1 MIVVDTNVVAYLLVP
16 GPQTAWAQAT
26 FRRDPLWAAPT
37 LWRSELR
44 SVLTQYIRQRQ
55 LPLSKA
61 LEMQTLGEALF
72 AGREYPV
79 DSAAVLEAAIAS
91 GCSAYDSEFAVL
103 ARGLG
108 VSLVTAD
115 KQLLS
120 AFPDTAVP
128 LQTFGGP
135 RSSL

>member
-1 MIVVDTNVVAYLLVP
+1 MIVVDTNVVVYLLMP
-16 GPQTAWAQAT
+16 GPHTVWAQAT

-44 SVLTQYIRQRQ
+44 SVLTQYIRRQQ

-61 LEMQTLGEALF
+61 LEMQVLAEALF

-79 DSAAVLEAAIAS
+79 DSAQVLEAATAS

-103 ARGLG
+103 ARSLG

-120 AFPDTAVP
+120 AFPEVAIP

-135 RSSL
+135 R